1 MTKRGVDGVGERICS
16 ATRRRSPERTKARE
30 TFEFEKVFSCCSSEW
45 WWRTELDFGSSESL
59 DDLHRA
65 ATLGATIKVG
75 GVSGGGSGLFGRR
88 FLSHAQQLKAK
99 GQGRGTPSVGEET
112 EMPDAHE
119 TLRKDVQ

>member
-1 MTKRGVDGVGERICS
+1 M
-16 ATRRRSPERTKARE
+16 
-30 TFEFEKVFSCCSSEW
+30 
-45 WWRTELDFGSSESL
+45 DFGSGESL

-75 GVSGGGSGLFGRR
+75 RVFGGRSGLFGGR

-99 GQGRGTPSVGEET
+99 RQSRGTPSVGEET
-112 EMPDAHE
+112 EMPDAYE